1 MIRNIKKTLMI
12 VLMAVF
18 VLGVGINVQAKADT
32 LGQVKSVKT
41 KGNYRYYEGIVSA
54 KDMRYRKIKY
64 KYGIKA
70 SWKKVKNASGY
81 EIYAYGVASKK
92 WRKVKSTKG
101 TSYVFTNLLGKDK
114 IKIKIRAFKKVNNE
128 KTYGKWSKNKSI
140 KTSETMTKI
149 TNGGH
154 TKQKY
159 YERYAAE
166 QAFQLQNEY
175 RKQVGEKPIV
185 WSEALYEICKVRA
198 KEIAKDFSHDK
209 FIETST
215 DILKNRYGLN
225 DDGIPYESD
234 DGYTYYH
241 MYANAE
247 NIAMGYTTYKSV
259 MEGWK
264 SSPGHYRNLKD
275 SEHRAGAIA
284 CYAIGGRT
292 YWTAIFGGVDL
303 DEYIK
308 NKDIK

>member
-1 MIRNIKKTLMI
+1 MI
-12 VLMAVF
+12 VLMAVL
-18 VLGVGINVQAKADT
+18 VLGVGTGVQAKADT

-41 KGNYRYYEGIVSA
+41 KGNYRYYKGIVSA
-54 KDMRYRKIKY
+54 KDMHYKKIKY

-101 TSYVFTNLLGKDK
+101 ASYVFTNLLGKDK

-128 KTYGKWSKNKSI
+128 KIYGKWSKKKSI

-154 TKQKY
+154 IKKKY
-159 YERYAAE
+159 YDRYAAE

-185 WSEALYEICKVRA
+185 WSDALYEICRVRA
-198 KEIAKDFSHDK
+198 KEITKDFSHDK
-209 FIETST
+209 FETTST
-215 DILKNRYGLN
+215 KILKNKYGVEDLWIEVGGKDN
-225 DDGIPYESD
+225 I
-234 DGYTYYH
+234 TYH
-241 MYANAE
+241 KQIVGGE
-247 NIAMGYTTYKSV
+247 NIALGYTSYKSV

-264 SSPGHYRNLKD
+264 SSPGHYRNLT
-275 SEHRAGAIA
+275 SEEYDDGAIA
-284 CYAIGGRT
+284 CFVIGGRT
-292 YWTAIFGGVDL
+292 YWVSIFGSGNL
-303 DEYIK
+303 DEIIK
-308 NKDIK
+308 NNG